1 MAAQS
6 QFYSQMKS
14 EEEIKIEETK
24 LDSMLELVHSIEN
37 VAKLASDKKKMIQKQ
52 KEVNRKIQETQAS
65 VLKPVDEAEVQ
76 RLLA

>member
-1 MAAQS
+1 M
-6 QFYSQMKS
+6 
-14 EEEIKIEETK
+14 KIEETK

-37 VAKLASDKKKMIQKQ
+37 VAKLAKDKKKMIQKQ

-65 VLKPVDEAEVQ
+65 ALKPVDEAELQ